1 MAQEASDPSSPRLP
15 KLESTSS
22 AVQAKPALPVAERG
36 EATSAAS
43 TSGLSPAT
51 SSSTHLPRVPA
62 AKTPKEKKSRPAPLA
77 FSGCQSSPSK
87 DAAGAQAAAADPEA
101 RQLVFEFG
109 TVPRGPGQ
117 AALTPPSAG
126 AYGQLKPPQ
135 LPLLP
140 PSGPGSSGAF
150 TASSTCSEG
159 FEVQSLEELDKLGRL
174 GQGSSG
180 FVEKYRHISSGREI
194 ALKVL
199 QAGDIAEPQRKAIL
213 LELRTFA
220 KCKSPHIVD
229 FYGAFFHENYI
240 YIALEYMNAGAL
252 SSFLG
257 GKQPVPERL
266 LASIMWQVVDG
277 LDYLHSEMHVIHRDV
292 KPSNLLLGTAG
303 IVKITDFGVSGE
315 LEDDLEKKQ
324 KVTFAGTIHYMSP
337 ERVVGKPYEYNSDTW
352 SLGLTLLECIFLRY
366 PYARAE
372 EKDKKLSLWELMRRI
387 DQQEPPSLPP
397 DTEFSASLQ
406 DFVRQALQKDPTR
419 RPSAATLKAHPWLEG
434 QLQPAHLVELAAW
447 VAERRPAPHG
457 AGSQPGSG
465 SSQPP
470 AAAACLAMAAAAGGH
485 AGPALS
491 QSIRGANPFQAAA
504 ALGSG
509 YGASSSSQASPSG
522 ATAERRS
529 LDTSGAGSD
538 RSGPPAGSSGA
549 TTPPGRPA
557 DTPSGPHVPRP
568 PPGGQRMDQSVHGGR
583 NPFRPP
589 SASSG
594 GADCAGR
601 RYTAAPSDW
610 GAPLGRDE
618 EDLLR

>member
-1 MAQEASDPSSPRLP
+1 MAQEASEPSTPRLP
-15 KLESTSS
+15 KLESISS
-22 AVQAKPALPVAERG
+22 VQAKPALLVGAG
-36 EATSAAS
+36 EATGAAS
-43 TSGLSPAT
+43 ASGLSPTA
-51 SSSTHLPRVPA
+51 HLPRVPV

-77 FSGCQSSPSK
+77 FSGCQSSPSR
-87 DAAGAQAAAADPEA
+87 DAAAQAAAADPEA
-101 RQLVFEFG
+101 RQLDFFG
-109 TVPRGPGQ
+109 LETVPRGPGQ
-117 AALTPPSAG
+117 AALTPSSAG
-126 AYGQLKPPQ
+126 AYGQLKPQQ

-159 FEVQSLEELDKLGRL
+159 FEVQGLEELDKLGRL

-220 KCKSPHIVD
+220 KCRNPHIVD

-252 SSFLG
+252 SSFLAG
-257 GKQPVPERL
+257 TQPVPERL

-366 PYARAE
+366 PYASSE

-397 DTEFSASLQ
+397 DTEFSANLQ

-419 RPSAATLKAHPWLEG
+419 RPSAATLKAHAWLEG
-434 QLQPAHLVELAAW
+434 LLQPAHLVELAAW
-447 VAERRPAPHG
+447 VAERRPAPQG
-457 AGSQPGSG
+457 GGSQPGSG
-465 SSQPP
+465 GSQPP
-470 AAAACLAMAAAAGGH
+470 AAAACLAAATAAGH
-485 AGPALS
+485 TGPALS

-509 YGASSSSQASPSG
+509 YGASSSSQSSPNGTSAEQKAS
-522 ATAERRS
+522 EN
-529 LDTSGAGSD
+529 SGAGSD
-538 RSGPPAGSSGA
+538 RSGPQAGSSGA
-549 TTPPGRPA
+549 TTGPGRPT
-557 DTPSGPHVPRP
+557 DPPSGPHVPRP

-601 RYTAAPSDW
+601 RYSAAPSDR
-610 GAPLGRDE
+610 GTTLGRDE
-618 EDLLR
+618 ENLLR